1 MKGLSVFGK
10 DMMAVVKKPLV
21 LISFIGVAVIPM
33 LYSSFLIKGSWD
45 PYGSLEK
52 LPVAVV
58 NLDKGAS
65 YEEERLDVGKEFVEE
80 LKKNPDF
87 DWRFVTAEGA
97 QDGMAHNK
105 YYITITVPENF
116 SEKAATVMDEK
127 PEQAEIIFEPN
138 SQYNYI
144 AGQIGNSAVKEL
156 RAKLSAQIT
165 EAYTRG
171 MLEQID
177 KVSEGLGEAGDGAT
191 KLADGAQK
199 LDDGLIKLQEGAAK
213 LADGT
218 QSLKNGVAPLASG
231 AAKLHTGAATLK
243 QGAADLANGLA
254 QLSEAQGKLSEGA
267 RSALG
272 GAGKLKDGLQ
282 SSADGANKLTAGL
295 QSSTDGAAS
304 LSSGLASASEASK
317 QVAGGAQQVADGLAQ
332 LVKASPQLA
341 ENPQVKQ
348 LLAASQ
354 AVAQGSASL
363 SEGQTQLADGAARLE
378 AGQRQLLAGAQQ
390 LEAGQRQLLGGAKQL
405 ASGQDQLLAGMNTFG
420 DKLGEAA
427 AGGRKL
433 ADGAGELTSGLA
445 SLKNGL
451 GKVAGGVGT
460 LAAGTKELGSGT
472 GELADGAAK
481 LVDGSGE
488 LADKLTDAA
497 SKTAEVK
504 TGDETVSMFS
514 DPVKIVENDDR
525 KVEKYGIG
533 IAPYFLSLAL
543 FMGGLVFT
551 TIFAVRESV
560 VPNASRFGR
569 FLSKTLTFVVMS
581 AAQSVIVVT
590 AVLFVLG
597 IHVQSV
603 PLFYLFAFMAS
614 LAFAMII
621 QSFVTWLDN
630 PGRFL
635 VIILMIFQL
644 TSSAGTFPLELLPDW
659 MQALNPWLPMTHSI
673 IGLKAVI
680 ASGDFGVM
688 WEQFAN
694 LAVYAIVFALLT
706 FAYFMR
712 RKPAEPVSKSA
723 ATA

>member
-1 MKGLSVFGK
+1 MKALSVFGK
-10 DMMAVVKKPLV
+10 DMMAVFKKPLV
-21 LISFIGVAVIPM
+21 LVSFVGVAVIPM
-33 LYSSFLIKGSWD
+33 LYSGFLIKGSWD

-65 YEEERLDVGKEFVEE
+65 YEEEQLDVGKEFVEE

-97 QDGMAHNK
+97 RDGMAHNK

-127 PEQAEIIFEPN
+127 PQQAEIIFEPN

-177 KVSEGLGEAGDGAT
+177 KVSDGLGEAGDGAT
-191 KLADGAQK
+191 KLADGAKK
-199 LDDGLIKLQEGAAK
+199 LEDGLVKLQEGAAK

-218 QSLKNGVAPLASG
+218 QSLKNGVGPLAGG
-231 AAKLHTGAATLK
+231 AAKLHTGAGTLK
-243 QGAADLANGLA
+243 QGASSLASGLT
-254 QLSEAQGKLSEGA
+254 QLSDAQGKLTAGA
-267 RSALG
+267 EAARD
-272 GAGKLKDGLQ
+272 GAGKLEAGLQ
-282 SSADGANKLTAGL
+282 SSAEGAGKLTTGL
-295 QSSTDGAAS
+295 QSSAEGAAT
-304 LSSGLASASEASK
+304 LSSGLASAAEASK

-332 LVKASPQLA
+332 LLKANPQLA
-341 ENPQVKQ
+341 ANAQVNQ

-363 SEGQTQLADGAARLE
+363 RDGQSQLAAGAA
-378 AGQRQLLAGAQQ
+378 Q
-390 LEAGQRQLLGGAKQL
+390 LEAGQRQLLGGAQQLEAGQQQLLGGARQL
-405 ASGQDQLLAGMNTFG
+405 ASGQDQLLTGMNAFAG
-420 DKLGEAA
+420 KLGEAA

-433 ADGAGELTSGLA
+433 ADGAGDLTSGLA
-445 SLKNGL
+445 SLKRGL

-460 LAAGTKELGSGT
+460 LAEGTKELGSGT
-472 GELADGAAK
+472 GELKDGSAK

-497 SKTAEVK
+497 TKTAEVK

-551 TIFAVRESV
+551 TIFSVRDSV
-560 VPNASRFGR
+560 VPNASRFGL

-581 AAQSVIVVT
+581 AAQSAIVATV
-590 AVLFVLG
+590 VLFVLD
-597 IHVQSV
+597 IHVQSA

-644 TSSAGTFPLELLPDW
+644 TSSAGTFPLELLPGW
-659 MQALNPWLPMTHSI
+659 MQTLNPWLPMTHSI

-680 ASGDFGVM
+680 ASGDFSLM
-688 WEQFAN
+688 WEQLAN
-694 LAVYAIVFALLT
+694 LAVYAVVFVLLT

-712 RKPAEPVSKSA
+712 RKPAMPMNETA
-723 ATA
+723 ASL